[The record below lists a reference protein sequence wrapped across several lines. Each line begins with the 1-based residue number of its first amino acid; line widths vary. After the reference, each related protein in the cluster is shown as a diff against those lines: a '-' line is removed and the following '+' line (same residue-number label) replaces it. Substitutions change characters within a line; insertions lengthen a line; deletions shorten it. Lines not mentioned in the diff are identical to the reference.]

1 MDANATSTTP
11 HLDTVVAEISG
22 LKFLHDPVAGMR
34 GPDYDVWAERH
45 IARLAQHLDGT
56 GLELADGVEAFVAM
70 TFDVIEMQ
78 QEFYE
83 SGRFSM
89 DIHGGSLYS
98 DEEIMGRRYLLGL
111 YLAQVLWPN
120 HHSKLTFFEREL
132 VASVGDGARVLDVG
146 CGPGT
151 YGLTVGRA
159 VRCDELTLL
168 DISPLS
174 EPLVRGLAAVDPVI
188 GPGNADVV
196 VGDFLELPLPSA
208 AYDVVLFSEIVEHLV
223 DPEAGMRRL
232 ADITTPHG
240 SVFFSTATNS
250 AFYDHTIVFTDLDEI
265 RDLVARHGF
274 EVAAEHTVV
283 AMPGPEG
290 EDRDVVDYSAVLRR
304 MP

>member
-1 MDANATSTTP
+1 MEATDTTP
-11 HLDTVVAEISG
+11 HLDAVVAEISA

-34 GPDYDVWAERH
+34 SPAYDSWADRH
-45 IARLAQHLDGT
+45 IARLARHLDGS
-56 GLELADGVEAFVAM
+56 GLDLSDAVEAFVAM

-78 QEFYE
+78 QEFYR

-120 HHSKLTFFEREL
+120 HHSKISFFEREL
-132 VASVGDGARVLDVG
+132 VASVRSGVRVLDVG

-151 YGLTVGRA
+151 YGLAIGRA
-159 VRCDELTLL
+159 VRCEELTML

-174 EPLVRGLAAVDPVI
+174 EPLVRGLTAADPVI
-188 GPGNADVV
+188 GPAAVDVV
-196 VGDFLELPLPSA
+196 IGDFLELPLQTA
-208 AYDVVLFSEIVEHLV
+208 GYDVVLFSEIVEHLV

-232 ADITTPHG
+232 AEITAPNG

-250 AFYDHTIVFTDLDEI
+250 AFYDHTIVFADLDEI
-265 RDLVARHGF
+265 RDLVNRHGF
-274 EVAAEHTVV
+274 EVMAEHTVV